1 MKQPYGKIPRG
12 SKAKTLPS
20 ADRLIIEIRDRH
32 TLEQFSLELQKMIAR
47 LQEHGAHGVEACTVY
62 LKPLDDKGERIALW
76 NEKGEPISRLEVS
89 LLPESPPYR
98 TG

>member
-12 SKAKTLPS
+12 GRTKPAPS
-20 ADRLIIEIRDRH
+20 ADRLMIEIRDRH

-47 LQEHGAHGVEACTVY
+47 LQEHGAHGVEACSVY

-76 NEKGEPISRLEVS
+76 NEKGEPISRLEISAQEVI
-89 LLPESPPYR
+89 PPYR
-98 TG
+98 PS